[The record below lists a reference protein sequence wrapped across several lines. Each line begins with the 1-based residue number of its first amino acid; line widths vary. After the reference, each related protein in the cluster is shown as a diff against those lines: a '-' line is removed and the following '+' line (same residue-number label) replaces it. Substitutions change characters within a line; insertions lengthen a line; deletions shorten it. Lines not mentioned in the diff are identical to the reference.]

1 MRLPPWYLTFPVFA
15 IGLVMLLPL
24 GYLLLKACSASPTE
38 ILISVVNQRNLKL
51 FFNTLV
57 LGLAVVIFSTLIAS
71 PMAWLTTNSDLKF
84 KALFTLAGV
93 LPLAVPGYVT
103 AYALLSLTGFQ
114 GQQVLGVNL
123 PNLSGFLGAWIALTF
138 STFPYLFLN
147 LRSAM
152 FGVNPALTDS
162 ARSLGYSEWK
172 TAWYVV
178 FPQLRPAFLA
188 GGLLVFLHVLG
199 DFGVVS
205 LMRYETFSYALF
217 SQYMAAFDRTYAAW
231 LALILIAFTCVLL
244 VLEMRVLSKNQY
256 RQAGKMQ
263 IQPVV
268 PTPLGNWKWIAYPIL
283 ISVVFVS
290 VVVPTLTVLF
300 WSSRGFNISILTELA
315 EVILQSASVS
325 IIAAISATLAAL
337 LIAYTSI
344 RYPSTFSNIFER
356 LSYIGYAM
364 PPLAFA
370 LAWIFLSLHGFSLI
384 YQTFWLLIVAYV
396 LHFLAEAIGPMRSAL
411 LQIPNHLEEAA
422 RSLGSSPLAAF
433 LLTTFPLL
441 RNGLIVSFAFVF
453 LATMKELPITSLL
466 SPIGFD
472 TLALRLWSYA
482 EEAMFVEAAPYAL
495 ALMVVSLL
503 FVSTILFKESEVA

>member
-24 GYLLLKACSASPTE
+24 GYLLLKASSASPTE

-217 SQYMAAFDRTYAAW
+217 SQY
-231 LALILIAFTCVLL
+231 
-244 VLEMRVLSKNQY
+244 
-256 RQAGKMQ
+256 
-263 IQPVV
+263 
-268 PTPLGNWKWIAYPIL
+268 
-283 ISVVFVS
+283 
-290 VVVPTLTVLF
+290 
-300 WSSRGFNISILTELA
+300 
-315 EVILQSASVS
+315 
-325 IIAAISATLAAL
+325 
-337 LIAYTSI
+337 
-344 RYPSTFSNIFER
+344 
-356 LSYIGYAM
+356 
-364 PPLAFA
+364 
-370 LAWIFLSLHGFSLI
+370 LSLIHI
-384 YQTFWLLIVAYV
+384 
-396 LHFLAEAIGPMRSAL
+396 
-411 LQIPNHLEEAA
+411 
-422 RSLGSSPLAAF
+422 
-433 LLTTFPLL
+433 
-441 RNGLIVSFAFVF
+441 
-453 LATMKELPITSLL
+453 
-466 SPIGFD
+466 
-472 TLALRLWSYA
+472 
-482 EEAMFVEAAPYAL
+482 
-495 ALMVVSLL
+495 
-503 FVSTILFKESEVA
+503 